1 LTKYQSEWRE
11 PGFADFFGAK
21 GIVMCTL
28 AKTICLAVSLIFA
41 LAGAAPLY
49 AQVKILTDYER
60 LTIAHGLS
68 HNRANCILQDSR
80 GFLWIGTADGLC
92 RYDGYTFT
100 VFKHNPLDST
110 SVSDNWVYEIYEDRS
125 KRLWIATYN
134 GLSQFDP
141 STETFIRYRHDPKDP
156 HSLSNSNVTAIYE
169 DRSGT
174 LWIGVTGLNQVG
186 VLNKL
191 VLSSTGSGKG
201 AARETAKFI
210 RYKLKLYSPRHPLH
224 SRVYFILGDD
234 TGALWIGGPGGLNK
248 FDPQTAQVT
257 PYLHEPFDPIST
269 GGNRIL
275 QGVKDRSGNFWLG
288 VYGVGLARFDPRTG
302 NMKLYQHDPQ
312 NPQSLY
318 SNLIQALYEDASG
331 DIWVG
336 TAVLSRLDRQSEKFS
351 HFAVSPNA
359 GNAYTYDSADAI
371 YRIYEDQ
378 SGVQWL
384 GTNNHGLIKVDHKP
398 KKFVHYRYE
407 FGNPNNLSGN
417 EINGLYEDQTGKIW
431 VIINDGGLNRFDP
444 RQEKFA
450 WFKHDPQNPFSLGN
464 DFVLSFG
471 ESHSG
476 RPGTLWFGARFGA
489 SRFDPLTEKF
499 ANLRDSWPN
508 IKPLI
513 PGIVTAVHED
523 RSGATWFGTNGG
535 GLFMMTMSRGDR
547 GSVHKWNHYKPGR
560 NDSTS
565 ISGDI
570 IGFIHEDRFGN
581 LWVGAG
587 GDLNLLDR
595 QTGKFSSIRRDFK
608 VEDFNARS
616 IYENHT
622 GKIWVPSSLGLCR
635 IDGKTEKAARF
646 KIVPLPID
654 KQAFHSESYIYVP
667 PAAKDEVLWVGT
679 KMGLLKV
686 DAVAEKLLAQYTV
699 AEGLPSNLV
708 CEIVGDDLGN
718 LWLLTSKGLSVFN
731 EQAPP
736 GKQFRNLDGK
746 DGVINSPSAV
756 TGLLKAKDGT
766 IYWGGANGLYRFFP
780 EKMKNNPHVPPVV
793 LTEFRVFNEA
803 VKPAL
808 PLARQM
814 ALAGRAK
821 ALGRPGLDSAI
832 SAQKQIKL
840 AHNQNSFSFSFA
852 ALDFTRPLS
861 NQYVYRL
868 EGIDQDWIETGNRR
882 YANYTHVPPG
892 EYVFRVKGANNDGVW
907 NETGATVKII
917 ITPPFWQT
925 WWFRLLALGVFVGLL
940 EALHKYRVAKKLEIE
955 TTRNRIA
962 RDLHDD
968 IGSSLS
974 NIALMSELMQGKRTL
989 EEKEIKQLRQIGA
1002 TSRQIVEAM
1011 EDIVWAI
1018 NPDYDKLDNLLLRLK
1033 DVTAELLRQ
1042 QGITYTF
1049 HFPEQELLQ
1058 SLPMNFRRNLL
1069 LIYKELLHN
1078 IIKHAQATHVEIA
1091 LAKTDGCLVLKLAD
1105 DGVGFDVKA
1114 VKNGTGLKSM
1124 QIRAAELKG
1133 KLEIE
1138 SQPNQGTR
1146 VTLAVKL

>member
-1 LTKYQSEWRE
+1 
-11 PGFADFFGAK
+11 
-21 GIVMCTL
+21 M
-28 AKTICLAVSLIFA
+28 
-41 LAGAAPLY
+41 
-49 AQVKILTDYER
+49 
-60 LTIAHGLS
+60 
-68 HNRANCILQDSR
+68 
-80 GFLWIGTADGLC
+80 
-92 RYDGYTFT
+92 
-100 VFKHNPLDST
+100 
-110 SVSDNWVYEIYEDRS
+110 
-125 KRLWIATYN
+125 
-134 GLSQFDP
+134 
-141 STETFIRYRHDPKDP
+141 
-156 HSLSNSNVTAIYE
+156 
-169 DRSGT
+169 
-174 LWIGVTGLNQVG
+174 
-186 VLNKL
+186 
-191 VLSSTGSGKG
+191 
-201 AARETAKFI
+201 
-210 RYKLKLYSPRHPLH
+210 
-224 SRVYFILGDD
+224 
-234 TGALWIGGPGGLNK
+234 NK

-302 NMKLYQHDPQ
+302 NMKLYQHDLQ
-312 NPQSLY
+312 NSHSLY
-318 SNLIQALYEDASG
+318 SNLIQALYEDAAG
-331 DIWVG
+331 EIWVG

-359 GNAYTYDSADAI
+359 GNAYTYDSADAV

-407 FGNPNNLSGN
+407 FGNPNSLSGN

-431 VIINDGGLNRFDP
+431 VVINEGGLNRFDP
-444 RQEKFA
+444 HHEKFA

-464 DFVLSFG
+464 DFVLSLS
-471 ESHSG
+471 EPHSG
-476 RPGTLWFGARFGA
+476 RPGTLWFGVRFGA

-499 ANLRDSWPN
+499 TNLRDSRPN
-508 IKPLI
+508 MKPLI

-523 RSGATWFGTNGG
+523 RSGTTWFGTNGG

-547 GSVHKWNHYKPGR
+547 GPVPKWNHYKPDR
-560 NDSTS
+560 NDPTS

-608 VEDFNARS
+608 VEDFSAQS
-616 IYENHT
+616 IFEDRT

-635 IDGKTEKAARF
+635 IDGKAEKAARF

-654 KQAFHSESYIYVP
+654 KQAFHPEAHVYAP
-667 PAAKDEVLWVGT
+667 PVGQDGILWVSSR
-679 KMGLLKV
+679 MGLLKV
-686 DAVAEKLLAQYTV
+686 DAVEEKLIALYTV
-699 AEGLPSNLV
+699 QEGLPSNLV
-708 CEIVGDDLGN
+708 YEIVGDDLGN
-718 LWLLTSKGLSVFN
+718 LWLLTNKGLSVFN

-736 GKQFRNLDGK
+736 KRRFRNFDINDGVDNSYLATRCLIKSK
-746 DGVINSPSAV
+746 DG
-756 TGLLKAKDGT
+756 D
-766 IYWGGANGLYRFFP
+766 IYWGGANGLHRFFP
-780 EKMKNNPHVPPVV
+780 RNLQYNLPPPVV
-793 LTEFRVFNEA
+793 ALTEFRVFNEIF
-803 VKPAL
+803 
-808 PLARQM
+808 
-814 ALAGRAK
+814 
-821 ALGRPGLDSAI
+821 RPDSAL
-832 SAQKQIKL
+832 STVKQIKL
-840 AHNQNSFSFSFA
+840 THNQNYFSFGFA
-852 ALDFTRPLS
+852 ALDFTRPPS
-861 NQYVYRL
+861 NQYAYQL
-868 EGIDQDWIETGNRR
+868 ESIDRDWIYCGTRHF
-882 YANYTHVPPG
+882 ANYTNVPPG
-892 EYVFRVKGANNDGVW
+892 EYVFRVKGANNEGVW
-907 NETGATVKII
+907 NEDGASVKII

-925 WWFRLLALGVFVGLL
+925 WWFRLLVLGVFVGLL

-955 TTRNRIA
+955 ATRNRIA

-1042 QGITYTF
+1042 QGISYTF

-1069 LIYKELLHN
+1069 LIYKEVLHN
-1078 IIKHAQATHVEIA
+1078 IIKHAQATHVDIA
-1091 LAKTDGCLVLKLAD
+1091 LTKTDRCLVLKLAD
-1105 DGVGFDVKA
+1105 NGVGFDVKA

-1124 QIRAAELKG
+1124 QTRAAELKG

-1138 SQPNQGTR
+1138 SKVGEGTK
-1146 VTLAVKL
+1146 VTLMVKL